1 MARRFE
7 FFGSYTSF
15 QGLLDLYPNATLG
28 FSLRKLSVNYNGNC
42 IRVRRSSDNATLDIG
57 FVNNVIDTATL
68 LSFVGAGSGF
78 VTIWYNQA
86 TSNNATQTIAVYQPR
101 IVNGGTLE
109 TKNGKPS
116 IYFNNNYLELSQNPN
131 LTLTRYLYNYAVA
144 NFDVNDLQTRTIV
157 SKNFTNISNSC
168 YSLLKINQQINSFF
182 SGNNGENLISTPI
195 VNTNQ
200 KLFTMAIDTLQF
212 NKITNNTVTN
222 TLNTNTGVVN
232 ENPVTYKIG
241 CNTSFDLVT
250 PVLFHLGHIHENI
263 GYYNDQLSNDT
274 NIKSNI
280 NGYYG
285 IY

>member
-1 MARRFE
+1 MARRFI
-7 FFGSYTSF
+7 FGGSYASF
-15 QGLLDLYPNATLG
+15 AYLLGLYPNATLG
-28 FSLRKLSVNYNGNC
+28 FSLRKLRSDYTGFCV
-42 IRVRRSSDNATLDIG
+42 RVRRSSDNTSLDIG
-57 FVNNVIDTATL
+57 FVSNVLDTTSL
-68 LSFVGAGSGF
+68 LAFANGSSCF

-86 TSNNATQTIAVYQPR
+86 TSNNATQTVAVYQPR

-131 LTLTRYLYNYAVA
+131 LTLTRYLYNYVVA

-157 SKNFTNISNSC
+157 SKNFTNTSNSC

-212 NKITNNTVTN
+212 VKITNNTVTN

-232 ENPVTYKIG
+232 QNPVTCKIG

-250 PVLFHLGHIHENI
+250 PVLFHLGHIQENI
-263 GYYNDQLSNDT
+263 AYYNDQLSNDT